1 MEGSLGDIATA
12 VIRYLPAC
20 LDGGQGA
27 NASTCC
33 DWRRDY
39 TDFFSSMHHAKNC
52 GTIIRGPQNPINLN
66 FGMLSTHPPV
76 KRQDVLAVAI
86 HASPCRCWGAGWG
99 AEFPYPRV
107 HIHICLITLFRFHL
121 PIAYLGRASFIVISG
136 TDIIRPRYNTVEQR
150 KVLWDQLRFDVAPVI
165 SKRIRDF
172 ASCVQDLMLNE
183 ITCKARDIQA
193 WEYVPLG
200 PFLQKSFGTTISPWI
215 VTLDALEPFACE
227 APKPNPSPSSDHVEK
242 SSRNY
247 DISLEVS
254 SAPCVHDRV

>member
-20 LDGGQGA
+20 LDGA
-27 NASTCC
+27 TEPTLRDNA
-33 DWRRDY
+33 DLRQLALL
-39 TDFFSSMHHAKNC
+39 SMVRHVLGIVMSVSKN
-52 GTIIRGPQNPINLN
+52 
-66 FGMLSTHPPV
+66 
-76 KRQDVLAVAI
+76 VAA
-86 HASPCRCWGAGWG
+86 H
-99 AEFPYPRV
+99 V
-107 HIHICLITLFRFHL
+107 FHL

-183 ITCKARDIQA
+183 ITCK
-193 WEYVPLG
+193 
-200 PFLQKSFGTTISPWI
+200 GTTISPWI